1 MNRRVKVGIFLLLIG
16 LQVLSHRYRDVLKFN
31 LDFLHLI
38 LVYIAVQS
46 GFVKTILSATVIGLI
61 TDYFSMQVMGVFGFS
76 RTISGYLLNEIA
88 RHIDLKNNFL
98 AFLLISVSL
107 LFSNLIANVFFHF
120 ISGFPFQLSLILYQ
134 PLATGLLG
142 VLIILPRKMRQYLD
156 VY

>member
-1 MNRRVKVGIFLLLIG
+1 MNSRVKNGLFILLIV
-16 LQVLSHRYRDVLKFN
+16 LQVWSHRYRDILKLN

-38 LVYIAVQS
+38 LVYIAIQS
-46 GFVKTILSATVIGLI
+46 GFLKTILSATVIGLV
-61 TDYFSMQVMGVFGFS
+61 TDFLSMQVMGVFGFS
-76 RTISGYLLNEIA
+76 RTITGYLLNEIA

-107 LFSNLIANVFFHF
+107 LLSNLIANLFFHF

-142 VLIILPRKMRQYLD
+142 VLLIAPRKMRQYLD
-156 VY
+156 V